1 MVVVRED
8 VSAVDAIVRMITWAA
23 RVTSGRHDER
33 ALSAPARV
41 NRSAARGTKD
51 PPTRVCRGGIRIADD
66 RSADLCAGRR
76 YRSTMTGIDARLWI
90 ARESEAFASD
100 LDAGPL
106 DGRVPYCPDWSLR
119 DLAWHLGRVQR
130 FWAAV
135 VRVGAD
141 IQPEFVTPVPGPA
154 DASELARWMRASTRD
169 LLDAL
174 DATSADSPAWTWW
187 RDDRTVGAIA
197 RHQVQEV
204 AVHRWDAESVV
215 GTPEPLAEEIAD
227 DGLDEFVGIAR
238 QLRNPAPIMFTATD
252 SGRSVSV
259 SEGTPTVT
267 VSGPAS
273 DLVLLLYGRVSPDAV
288 RVDGDRMT
296 LDAFLVPVG

>member
-1 MVVVRED
+1 
-8 VSAVDAIVRMITWAA
+8 
-23 RVTSGRHDER
+23 
-33 ALSAPARV
+33 
-41 NRSAARGTKD
+41 
-51 PPTRVCRGGIRIADD
+51 
-66 RSADLCAGRR
+66 
-76 YRSTMTGIDARLWI
+76 MTGLDNRLWI
-90 ARESEAFASD
+90 RRESEAFASV
-100 LDAGPL
+100 LDTAPL
-106 DGRVPYCPDWSLR
+106 DGQVRSCPDWSLR

-135 VRVGAD
+135 IRVGAD
-141 IQPEFVTPVPGPA
+141 IQPEFGEPVPGPA
-154 DASELARWMRASTRD
+154 DASGLAAWTRAATRD

-174 DATSADSPAWTWW
+174 ETTPADSPAWTWW

-227 DGLDEFVGIAR
+227 DGIDEFVDIAR
-238 QLRNPAPIMFTATD
+238 QLRDPAPIMFTATD

-259 SEGTPTVT
+259 TEDPPTVT
-267 VSGPAS
+267 VSGTAS
-273 DLVLLLYGRVSPDAV
+273 DLVLLLHGRVSADAV
-288 RVDGDRMT
+288 RVDGDRTT